1 MLTKIVEK
9 AYDGS
14 KIYIE
19 GRCLS
24 TDAKP
29 TTGIANGSL
38 LLEMDTATMYMF
50 DEKGNVWRAWS

>member
-1 MLTKIVEK
+1 MITKTIEK
-9 AYDGS
+9 AYSAG
-14 KIYIE
+14 KTYIE

-24 TDAKP
+24 SDSKP

-50 DEKGNVWRAWS
+50 DEAGQTWRAWS